1 MTTLAEV
8 IEGLRSRLDT
18 IPGLNVSDH
27 VPGHANV
34 PAAFIVPPT
43 GLEYD
48 DLAEDDGEGTY
59 TAVFEVP
66 ILVGS
71 AVAENQRTLVP
82 FLDPRSPTSV
92 FRAVQTDRTLGGLN
106 VDAHVTGAPR
116 RLTFDEVAAYKAWG
130 QVVLVQVVVG

>member
-1 MTTLAEV
+1 MTTLAQV
-8 IEGLRSRLDT
+8 IEGLRARLAS

-27 VPGHANV
+27 VPGQTIF

-48 DLAEDDGEGTY
+48 DLAEYDDEGTY
-59 TAVFEVP
+59 MAVFEVP

-71 AVAENQRTLVP
+71 AVAENQRALIP
-82 FLDPRSPTSV
+82 FLDPRSPGSV

-106 VDAHVTGAPR
+106 VDAHVMGAPR

-130 QVVLVQVVVG
+130 QIVLVQVVVG